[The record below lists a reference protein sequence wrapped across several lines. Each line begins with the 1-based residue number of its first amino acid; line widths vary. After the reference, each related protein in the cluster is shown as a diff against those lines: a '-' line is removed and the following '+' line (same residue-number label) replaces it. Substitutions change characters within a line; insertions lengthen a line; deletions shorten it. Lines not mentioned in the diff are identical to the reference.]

1 MKRQRGR
8 YDAIPCPTHPV
19 PRTIEALGSS
29 EGEGSTVV
37 VGQASSW
44 PASRRLIQARALSRD
59 IFDGAPASGLELFLD
74 DHFDAA
80 DRERAAE
87 HFEVSGY
94 IIDHQLEN
102 QLGVPATW

>member
-1 MKRQRGR
+1 MCLALRCTPNGLRSCNLNQ
-8 YDAIPCPTHPV
+8 TSESFV
-19 PRTIEALGSS
+19 LPRLRS
-29 EGEGSTVV
+29 GSTP
-37 VGQASSW
+37 SIW
-44 PASRRLIQARALSRD
+44 PSGDRAERVIAAELL
-59 IFDGAPASGLELFLD
+59 APASGLELFLD